1 MPHVARR
8 NLAEVQVRRQAR
20 NRRRFRS
27 VAVPVVSPQ
36 VTPDELVQTRLCRA
50 FRAAKSRTNRAGDSD
65 PGHRQP
71 AQQMPSTFLNRGWCR
86 TRRPTMP
93 PPSLG
98 NRRDQAGRDAT
109 PVYYGAIG
117 VMNVRHM
124 YCPARR
130 NSLPTCIIGALR
142 AAFRRLGDWRERLWG
157 RRQLAR
163 LDGRLL
169 ADIGLTRADVDR
181 ELAKRF
187 WRA

>member
-1 MPHVARR
+1 MP
-8 NLAEVQVRRQAR
+8 
-20 NRRRFRS
+20 
-27 VAVPVVSPQ
+27 
-36 VTPDELVQTRLCRA
+36 
-50 FRAAKSRTNRAGDSD
+50 
-65 PGHRQP
+65 
-71 AQQMPSTFLNRGWCR
+71 
-86 TRRPTMP
+86 
-93 PPSLG
+93 
-98 NRRDQAGRDAT
+98 T

-142 AAFRRLGDWRERLWG
+142 AAFQRLGDWRERLWG

-163 LDGRLL
+163 LDSRLL